1 MSEAERKAKDAERNK
16 HNRAAMKAK
25 LASAAA
31 VEGAVQAPSFDAA
44 LEQAATAAA
53 LGNVEKDDFCDWL
66 LDIYYS
72 YFLAHFTITIIM
84 SRPPP
89 GCVPVIVKNQDL
101 FSNAAFISGGWLER
115 NGCSAGL

>member
-16 HNRAAMKAK
+16 HSRAAMKAK

-44 LEQAATAAA
+44 LEQVATAAA

-66 LDIYYS
+66 LDMELWPDEESLHDWRGSEAYERTKHERI
-72 YFLAHFTITIIM
+72 
-84 SRPPP
+84 
-89 GCVPVIVKNQDL
+89 
-101 FSNAAFISGGWLER
+101 AAFCTCFSQPDRGRHTFIMP
-115 NGCSAGL
+115 